1 MITHHQIVY
10 LSQTGTNS
18 GVEAIG
24 SVSYPVFNSG
34 DELVID
40 GVSHV
45 YTPGAGGGT
54 GGLVLGGTTA
64 TVDPVISE
72 GEQGR
77 IIVYDSNGFIANTNT
92 LITFDGTSASGTLG
106 VSSVNGD
113 VFNINGEAITVQF
126 SSTQNIE
133 AITSSTETDTIPT
146 GGTLVFNSTG
156 EAQATATIQDIQ
168 HVGSIS
174 NPELTSTKSLSV
186 NGNLITFT
194 VAAPVTGS
202 NSVENFTGESTIRV

>member
-1 MITHHQIVY
+1 M
-10 LSQTGTNS
+10 
-18 GVEAIG
+18 
-24 SVSYPVFNSG
+24 
-34 DELVID
+34 
-40 GVSHV
+40 
-45 YTPGAGGGT
+45 
-54 GGLVLGGTTA
+54 
-64 TVDPVISE
+64 
-72 GEQGR
+72 
-77 IIVYDSNGFIANTNT
+77 
-92 LITFDGTSASGTLG
+92 
-106 VSSVNGD
+106 NGD

-194 VAAPVTGS
+194 VAVQTGS
-202 NSVENFTGESTIRV
+202 NSVENFTGESTPVSSVTLTSNMTNFLRNYYSR